1 MPFLLFQAF
10 MFHLVEKNKRRTGAT
25 VGFITNLMQTAVN
38 LVWVL
43 AVFIFAVTVFEKNKD
58 NPIPYL
64 LYFWEIA
71 IGPFQFMASK
81 EPPDSIGTYMG
92 VYLLQISY
100 LILVGFYFIKI
111 LPLALP
117 LIILITIITQIY
129 VLKLAFEL
137 NALERERV
145 A

>member
-1 MPFLLFQAF
+1 
-10 MFHLVEKNKRRTGAT
+10 
-25 VGFITNLMQTAVN
+25 
-38 LVWVL
+38 
-43 AVFIFAVTVFEKNKD
+43 
-58 NPIPYL
+58 
-64 LYFWEIA
+64 
-71 IGPFQFMASK
+71 MASK